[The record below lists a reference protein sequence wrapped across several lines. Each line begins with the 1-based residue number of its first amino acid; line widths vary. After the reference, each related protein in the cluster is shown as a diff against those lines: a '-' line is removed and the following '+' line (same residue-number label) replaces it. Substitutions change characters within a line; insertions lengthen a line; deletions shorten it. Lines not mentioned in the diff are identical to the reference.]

1 MEEKRQKENNS
12 DDFSPIKHLKRA
24 IALSLHPSKKRSQQ
38 AATKIMTLNLLLTVS
53 YQK

>member
-12 DDFSPIKHLKRA
+12 DYSFPIKHPTSV
-24 IALSLHPSKKRSQQ
+24 IALSPHPSEKRSQQ

-53 YQK
+53 YQT